1 MFLLVLRCSVMSA
14 REMRG
19 VHRAFVFVDV
29 VPGKD
34 KKVLEKLLK
43 YDEVIEAHLIPG
55 QYDVLAVLEFKLY
68 GREIFVSAQEA
79 VSKFVIEKI
88 RRLGEVQDTNTIDP
102 SFSVTKRA
110 E

>member
-1 MFLLVLRCSVMSA
+1 
-14 REMRG
+14 MRG
-19 VHRAFVFVDV
+19 VHRAFVLVDV
-29 VPGKD
+29 APGKD

-43 YDEVIEAHLIPG
+43 YDEVIEAHIITG

-68 GREIFVSAQEA
+68 GREIFVSAQET

-88 RRLGEVQDTNTIDP
+88 RRLGEVRDTNTIHP